1 MIVTLLA
8 LLACV
13 QPTGDFGAA
22 TFSINERV
30 PTVINAGWT
39 SAEGGEAYVEWGYDD
54 RLIQR
59 SQPVTVEAGEQSIRL
74 IGPAAGSRVYVR
86 GVVETDDGDRLTSEI
101 HIIDLP
107 LAPAQMARLYAEGA
121 PSQDGSLLTTIFMM
135 ESPWVVL
142 LNGDGEPIWYYPCLL
157 YTSPSPRD

>member
-22 TFSINERV
+22 TFSINKRV

-59 SQPVTVEAGEQSIRL
+59 SQPADEIRPGHQADDQRRQRGHHRAEGQVL
-74 IGPAAGSRVYVR
+74 KDPQEPELGSQALQPQGQAKQHERPLMSVYWLR
-86 GVVETDDGDRLTSEI
+86 CQGLSLI
-101 HIIDLP
+101 HI
-107 LAPAQMARLYAEGA
+107 
-121 PSQDGSLLTTIFMM
+121 
-135 ESPWVVL
+135 
-142 LNGDGEPIWYYPCLL
+142 
-157 YTSPSPRD
+157 